1 MTLSSDDSA
10 EFRIPEDAADWM
22 DDIRRATL
30 LIEGQRIAL
39 RALTDVSESGGRI
52 TSEDQA
58 SPEEGSEESLE

>member
-39 RALTDVSESGGRI
+39 RALTDVSESGGR
-52 TSEDQA
+52 TQPSADG
-58 SPEEGSEESLE
+58 EEEW